1 MGNGV
6 MAIGPQPP
14 RPSSTLPTASWA
26 GSALGEILKSE
37 AAQKTLRTVTETATK
52 AAIASFVS

>member
-1 MGNGV
+1 
-6 MAIGPQPP
+6 
-14 RPSSTLPTASWA
+14 
-26 GSALGEILKSE
+26 LKSE